1 MLHPFYKT
9 IIPALF
15 AIISSAQAVTVSD
28 IFCCF
33 GCGRSNTEGLVV
45 TNNQIQ
51 GHPIIVNETT
61 HPVNHEEAQNIFN
74 QMNQLATSN
83 DHTVTTEHP
92 PEPQPGAAPKGQT
105 ISRRHATTTHVE
117 LPGQAAQTLLTQSIL
132 QSIPEIQL
140 TTTPEENENTNDTPP
155 EPETQHHNES

>member
-15 AIISSAQAVTVSD
+15 AIISTAQAVTVSD

-33 GCGRSNTEGLVV
+33 GCGRSNTERLVV
-45 TNNQIQ
+45 TNNQIH
-51 GHPIIVNETT
+51 GHPIIVNEDTP
-61 HPVNHEEAQNIFN
+61 PVDQEEAHNMFN

-83 DHTVTTEHP
+83 NNTVTTEHP
-92 PEPQPGAAPKGQT
+92 PEPEPGAAPKGQT

-117 LPGQAAQTLLTQSIL
+117 LPGQAAQTLMTEGIL
-132 QSIPEIQL
+132 QNIPEIQL
-140 TTTPEENENTNDTPP
+140 TPTPEENENTNDAPP
-155 EPETQHHNES
+155 EPEKQHHNES